1 MFAIPLNP
9 VPNQTVSFN
18 VDGAFWQ
25 VHVYQSI
32 SFMCADIIVNG
43 TPVVTGVRCFG
54 GIALLPYSYMTAP
67 NFGNLIFD
75 SDGDW
80 SKFGTT
86 CNLFYLEQPE
96 FEQFE
101 LMLLLGVNGNG

>member
-25 VHVYQSI
+25 LHIFQSI
-32 SFMCADIIVNG
+32 DFMCADVTVNG
-43 TPVVTGVRCFG
+43 TPVISGVRCFG
-54 GIALLPYSYMTAP
+54 AIPLLPYSYMTAP
-67 NFGNLIFD
+67 SFGNLVFD

-80 SKFGTT
+80 TGFGTS
-86 CNLFYLEQPE
+86 CNLFYLEQDE

-101 LMLLLGVNGNG
+101 LMLLLGVTGNS